1 MQKNFTSS
9 NHFKAHEQLL
19 DRKHTN
25 VSIVIKLHSFHSL
38 WCYQRT
44 HSGEKSYGLR
54 NVRKYFAYSTLLDT
68 HERTHNGENYMNV
81 SSVGNPLLAFTY
93 LKKQEQT
100 YTVEK
105 L

>member
-1 MQKNFTSS
+1 VLSKNP
-9 NHFKAHEQLL
+9 
-19 DRKHTN
+19 
-25 VSIVIKLHSFHSL
+25 L
-38 WCYQRT
+38 WREILWI
-44 HSGEKSYGLR
+44 EKCE
-54 NVRKYFAYSTLLDT
+54 KIFAYSTLLET